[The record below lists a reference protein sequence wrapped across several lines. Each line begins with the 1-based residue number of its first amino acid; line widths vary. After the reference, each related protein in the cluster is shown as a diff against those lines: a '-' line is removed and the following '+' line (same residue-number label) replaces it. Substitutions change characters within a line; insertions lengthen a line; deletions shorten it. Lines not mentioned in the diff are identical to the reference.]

1 MAIKIQMNKSTN
13 NLNKLRIYLRA
24 ISKFGKSTLFRNI
37 ILEEY
42 DGDASKGLLCGV
54 GNEIGYTLLDNLQ
67 TTHVNNWK
75 DLKELSQF
83 LIKGK
88 GTEHNIE
95 MVCFDVV
102 DELISIA
109 EKEVC
114 RLSQIQ
120 TGKPCDS
127 INKAYSGYG
136 QGQAKVKELIKE
148 YFTTLYK
155 AGFGIMCI
163 SHTKMKTIVEKGK
176 NEDEGYQ
183 ILTSNLPN
191 TYESIFADIFDLVL
205 TGIVDKNVVDGKIES
220 TERRLYFRGT
230 TTLEAGCRFANDTVP
245 EYLVV
250 NSDQRQFAKDFLKTI
265 KDGMRN
271 SASTPLT
278 EKEVEESIKEEKK
291 QTEIELQ
298 KVQQEVEEEQKED
311 EKASKKEL
319 MAQIKDKAQTKEQ
332 RTTLLEYVKN
342 ECNKT
347 KVSELTIEELE
358 KALTLM

>member
-1 MAIKIQMNKSTN
+1 MAIKITMNKSTN

-24 ISKFGKSTLFRNI
+24 ISKFGKTTLFRDI

-42 DGDASKGLLCGV
+42 NGDASKGLLCGV

-67 TTHVNNWK
+67 TTHVDNWK
-75 DLKELSQF
+75 ELKELQNW

-95 MVCFDVV
+95 MVCFDVI
-102 DELISIA
+102 DELIPIA
-109 EKEVC
+109 EKEIC

-127 INKAYSGYG
+127 INKAFSGYG

-183 ILTSNLPN
+183 VLTSNLPN

-205 TGIVDKNVVDGKIES
+205 TGIVDKNIVDSKIES
-220 TERRLYFRGT
+220 IERRLYFRGN
-230 TTLEAGCRFANDTVP
+230 TTLEAGCRFATDTVP
-245 EYLVV
+245 EYIVV
-250 NSDQRQFAKDFLKTI
+250 ENQKQFAKDFLKTI

-271 SASTPLT
+271 SASDSLT

-291 QTEIELQ
+291 QAEIELQ

-311 EKASKKEL
+311 EKVSKKEL

-332 RTTLLEYVKN
+332 RTALLEYVKN

-358 KALTLM
+358 KALKLI

>member
-1 MAIKIQMNKSTN
+1 MVKIVMNKSTN

-24 ISKFGKSTLFRNI
+24 ISKFGKTTLFRDI

-42 DGDASKGLLCGV
+42 NGDASKGLLCGV

-67 TTHVNNWK
+67 TTHVDNWK
-75 DLKELSQF
+75 ELKELQNW

-95 MVCFDVV
+95 MICFDVI
-102 DELISIA
+102 DELIPIA
-109 EKEVC
+109 EKEIC

-127 INKAYSGYG
+127 INKAFSGYG

-183 ILTSNLPN
+183 VLTSNLPN

-205 TGIVDKNVVDGKIES
+205 TGIVDKNIVDSKIES
-220 TERRLYFRGT
+220 IERRLYFRGN
-230 TTLEAGCRFANDTVP
+230 TTLEAGCRFATDTVP
-245 EYLVV
+245 EYIVV
-250 NSDQRQFAKDFLKTI
+250 ENQKQFAKDFLKTI

-271 SASTPLT
+271 SASNSLT

-332 RTTLLEYVKN
+332 RTALLEYVKN

>member
-1 MAIKIQMNKSTN
+1 MVKITMNKSTN
-13 NLNKLRIYLRA
+13 NLSKLRIYLRA
-24 ISKFGKSTLFRNI
+24 ISKFGKTTLFRDV

-42 DGDASKGLLCGV
+42 NGDVSKGLLCGV

-67 TTHVNNWK
+67 TTHVDSWK
-75 DLKELSQF
+75 ELKELQNW

-95 MVCFDVV
+95 MICFDVI
-102 DELISIA
+102 DELIPIA

-114 RLSQIQ
+114 RLSQLQ

-127 INKAYSGYG
+127 INKALGGYG
-136 QGQAKVKELIKE
+136 SGQAKVKELIKE

-183 ILTSNLPN
+183 VLTSNLPN

-205 TGIVDKNVVDGKIES
+205 TGIVDKNIVDGKIES
-220 TERRLYFRGT
+220 TERRLYFRGN
-230 TTLEAGCRFANDTVP
+230 TTLEAGCRFATDTVP
-245 EYLVV
+245 EYIVV
-250 NSDQRQFAKDFLKTI
+250 ENQKQFAKEFLKTI
-265 KDGMRN
+265 KDGMKN
-271 SASTPLT
+271 SASNPLT

-311 EKASKKEL
+311 EKISKKEL

-332 RTTLLEYVKN
+332 RTALLEYVKN

-347 KVSELTIEELE
+347 KVSELTTEELE

>member
-1 MAIKIQMNKSTN
+1 MAIKITMNKSTN

-24 ISKFGKSTLFRNI
+24 VSKFGKSTLFRNM

-42 DGDASKGLLCGV
+42 DGDASKGLLVGV

-102 DELISIA
+102 DEIIPIA
-109 EKEVC
+109 EKEIC
-114 RLSQIQ
+114 RQSQIQ

-127 INKAYSGYG
+127 INKAFSGYG
-136 QGQAKVKELIKE
+136 MGQAKLKELVKE
-148 YFTTLYK
+148 YFTTIYK
-155 AGFGIMCI
+155 AGFGIVCI
-163 SHTKMKTIVEKGK
+163 SHTKMKTIIEKGK

-205 TGIVDKNVVDGKIES
+205 TGVIDKNVKDGKIES

-230 TTLEAGCRFANDTVP
+230 TTIEAGTRFANNTVP

-250 NSDQRQFAKDFLKTI
+250 DDDQKQFTKEFLQTI
-265 KDGMRN
+265 KDGMRK
-271 SASTPLT
+271 SASTPLSD
-278 EKEVEESIKEEKK
+278 EDYEKAVVEEKAQSEEELKEVQEELAQEE
-291 QTEIELQ
+291 
-298 KVQQEVEEEQKED
+298 VQD
-311 EKASKKEL
+311 EKTAKKEL
-319 MAQIKDKAQTKEQ
+319 MAKLKEIAN
-332 RTTLLEYVKN
+332 TSKKKTDLINFVKSHG
-342 ECNKT
+342 KS

-358 KALTLM
+358 TAIQSL

>member
-1 MAIKIQMNKSTN
+1 MIKITMNKSTN

-24 ISKFGKSTLFRNI
+24 ISKFGKTTLFRDV

-42 DGDASKGLLCGV
+42 KGDASKGLLCGL
-54 GNEIGYTLLDNLQ
+54 GNEIGYTLLDELQ
-67 TTHVNNWK
+67 TTHCNTWK

-102 DELISIA
+102 DELIPIA

-114 RLSQIQ
+114 RLSQVQ

-127 INKAYSGYG
+127 INKALGGYG
-136 QGQAKVKELIKE
+136 SGQAKVKELIKE

-183 ILTSNLPN
+183 VLTSNLPN

-205 TGIVDKNVVDGKIES
+205 TGIVDKNVVDGKIQS
-220 TERRLYFRGT
+220 TERRLYFRGN
-230 TTLEAGCRFANDTVP
+230 TTLEAGCRFATDTVP
-245 EYLVV
+245 EYIVV
-250 NSDQRQFAKDFLKTI
+250 KNQKQFAKDFLKTI

-271 SASTPLT
+271 SASNPLT
-278 EKEVEESIKEEKK
+278 EKEVEESVKEEKE
-291 QTEIELQ
+291 QSEIELQ
-298 KVQQEVEEEQKED
+298 KVQEELVQEEVQD
-311 EKASKKEL
+311 EKVTKKEL
-319 MAQIKDKAQTKEQ
+319 MAQLKDKAKTKEQ
-332 RTTLLEYVKN
+332 KTALLDYIKN
-342 ECNKT
+342 ECNKA
-347 KVSELTIEELE
+347 KPSELTIEENV
-358 KALTLM
+358 

>member
-1 MAIKIQMNKSTN
+1 MIKITMNKSTN

-24 ISKFGKSTLFRNI
+24 VSKFGKSTLFRNI

-42 DGDASKGLLCGV
+42 NGDASKGLLCGV

-102 DELISIA
+102 DEIIPIA

-120 TGKPCDS
+120 T
-127 INKAYSGYG
+127 
-136 QGQAKVKELIKE
+136 VKELIKE

-163 SHTKMKTIVEKGK
+163 SHTKMKKIVEKGK

-205 TGIVDKNVVDGKIES
+205 TGLVDKNVVDGKIES

-250 NSDQRQFAKDFLKTI
+250 DSDQRQFAKDFLKTI

-271 SASTPLT
+271 SASNPLT

-311 EKASKKEL
+311 EKVSKKEL

-332 RTTLLEYVKN
+332 RTALLEYVKN

>member
-1 MAIKIQMNKSTN
+1 MVKITMNKSTN

-24 ISKFGKSTLFRNI
+24 ISKFGKTTLFRDV

-42 DGDASKGLLCGV
+42 NGDASKGLLCGI

-67 TTHVNNWK
+67 TTHIDNWK
-75 DLKELSQF
+75 ELKELQNW

-95 MVCFDVV
+95 MVCFDVI
-102 DELISIA
+102 DELIPIA

-114 RLSQIQ
+114 RLSQLQ

-127 INKAYSGYG
+127 INKALGGYG
-136 QGQAKVKELIKE
+136 SGQAKVKELIKE

-183 ILTSNLPN
+183 VLTSNLPN

-205 TGIVDKNVVDGKIES
+205 TGIVDKNIVDGKIES
-220 TERRLYFRGT
+220 TERRLYFRGN
-230 TTLEAGCRFANDTVP
+230 TTLEAGCRFATDTVP
-245 EYLVV
+245 EYIVV
-250 NSDQRQFAKDFLKTI
+250 ENQKQFAKDFLKTI
-265 KDGMRN
+265 KDGMKN
-271 SASTPLT
+271 SASNPLT

-311 EKASKKEL
+311 EKVSKKEL

-332 RTTLLEYVKN
+332 RTALLEYVKN

-347 KVSELTIEELE
+347 KVSELTTEELE

>member
-1 MAIKIQMNKSTN
+1 MVKITMNKSTN

-24 ISKFGKSTLFRNI
+24 ISKFGKTTLFRDV

-42 DGDASKGLLCGV
+42 NGDASKGLLCGV

-67 TTHVNNWK
+67 TTHVDNWK
-75 DLKELSQF
+75 ELKELQNW

-95 MVCFDVV
+95 MVCFDVI
-102 DELISIA
+102 DELIPIA

-127 INKAYSGYG
+127 INKALGGYG
-136 QGQAKVKELIKE
+136 SGQAKVKELIKE

-183 ILTSNLPN
+183 VLTSNLPN

-205 TGIVDKNVVDGKIES
+205 TGIVDKNIVDGKIES
-220 TERRLYFRGT
+220 TERRLYFRGN
-230 TTLEAGCRFANDTVP
+230 TTLEAGCRFATDTVP
-245 EYLVV
+245 EYIVV
-250 NSDQRQFAKDFLKTI
+250 ENQKQFAKDFLKTI

-271 SASTPLT
+271 SASNPLT

-311 EKASKKEL
+311 EKVSKKEL

-332 RTTLLEYVKN
+332 RTALLEYVKN
-342 ECNKT
+342 ECNK
-347 KVSELTIEELE
+347 KQVRELTIEELE
-358 KALTLM
+358 KALKLM

>member
-1 MAIKIQMNKSTN
+1 MVKIVMNKSTN

-24 ISKFGKSTLFRNI
+24 ISKFGKTTLFRDI

-42 DGDASKGLLCGV
+42 NGDASKGLLCGV

-67 TTHVNNWK
+67 TTHVDNWK
-75 DLKELSQF
+75 ELKELQNW

-95 MVCFDVV
+95 MICFDVI
-102 DELISIA
+102 DELIPIA
-109 EKEVC
+109 EKEIC

-127 INKAYSGYG
+127 INKAFSGYG

-183 ILTSNLPN
+183 VLTSNLPN

-205 TGIVDKNVVDGKIES
+205 TGIVDKNIVDSKIES
-220 TERRLYFRGT
+220 IERRLYFRGN
-230 TTLEAGCRFANDTVP
+230 TTLEAGCRFATDTVP
-245 EYLVV
+245 EYIVV
-250 NSDQRQFAKDFLKTI
+250 ENQKQFAKDFLKTI
-265 KDGMRN
+265 KDGMKN
-271 SASTPLT
+271 SASNPLT

-332 RTTLLEYVKN
+332 RTALLEYVKN

>member
-1 MAIKIQMNKSTN
+1 MVKITMNKSTN

-24 ISKFGKSTLFRNI
+24 ISKFGKTTLFRDV

-42 DGDASKGLLCGV
+42 NGDASKGLLCGI

-67 TTHVNNWK
+67 TTHIDSWK
-75 DLKELSQF
+75 ELKELQNW

-95 MVCFDVV
+95 MVCFDVI
-102 DELISIA
+102 DELIPIA

-114 RLSQIQ
+114 RLSQLQ

-127 INKAYSGYG
+127 INKALGGYG
-136 QGQAKVKELIKE
+136 SGQAKVKELIKE

-183 ILTSNLPN
+183 VLTSNLPN

-205 TGIVDKNVVDGKIES
+205 TGIVDKNIVDGKIES
-220 TERRLYFRGT
+220 TERRLYFRGN
-230 TTLEAGCRFANDTVP
+230 TTLEAGCRFATDTVP
-245 EYLVV
+245 EYIVV
-250 NSDQRQFAKDFLKTI
+250 ENQKQFAKEFLKTI
-265 KDGMRN
+265 KDGMKN
-271 SASTPLT
+271 SASNPLT

-311 EKASKKEL
+311 EKVSKKEL
-319 MAQIKDKAQTKEQ
+319 MAQIKDKAKTKEQ
-332 RTTLLEYVKN
+332 RTTLLEYVQN
-342 ECNKT
+342 ECNK
-347 KVSELTIEELE
+347 KQVRELTIEELE
-358 KALTLM
+358 KALKLI